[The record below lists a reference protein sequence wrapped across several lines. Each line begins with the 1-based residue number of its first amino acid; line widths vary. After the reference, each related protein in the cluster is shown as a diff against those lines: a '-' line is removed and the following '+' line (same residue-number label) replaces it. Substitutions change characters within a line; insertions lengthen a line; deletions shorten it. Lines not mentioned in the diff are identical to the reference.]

1 MSHDDRVA
9 NGLLLLEALAAAP
22 GMRVPRDRAQ
32 ALLGCSDAE
41 LESYATLLST
51 LADREGGG
59 RAIVT
64 VDDREVSLHGDAA
77 ALRPVRLDL
86 GESLA
91 LAHVLGTLNIDTAVA
106 ARVAEA
112 LLHRDRTGDDAAFEP
127 LIATT
132 TSYGACYQVLSE
144 AIEDGARCRIAYR
157 AHDEATA
164 ATRLVD
170 PYRIAATPEA
180 AYLIAWNVEKDAER
194 RYRLD
199 RIERVEFT
207 DDSVVPHTWQAA
219 SPASSLGAKGTL
231 ATVACTADCAAQLTW
246 AGIAGARPAPD
257 DPETTLVDV
266 YVGSERWLFDEVLAS
281 AGAMR
286 ITAPD
291 DMVRRFVS
299 YAKGLRA

>member
-1 MSHDDRVA
+1 MSHDSRVA
-9 NGLLLLEALAAAP
+9 SGLLLLEALAAAP
-22 GMRVPRDRAQ
+22 VMRVPRERART
-32 ALLGCSDAE
+32 LLGCSDAE
-41 LESYATLLST
+41 LESYAALLST

-59 RAIVT
+59 RAIVE
-64 VDDREVSLHGDAA
+64 VDERDVILQGDAA

-86 GESLA
+86 GESLT
-91 LAHVLGTLNIDTAVA
+91 LAHVLGTLNIDSAVA

-112 LLHRDRTGDDAAFEP
+112 LLHRDRVGDDAASEP

-164 ATRLVD
+164 APRLVD
-170 PYRIAATPEA
+170 PYRIVATPEA
-180 AYLIAWNVEKDAER
+180 VYLIAWNVEKDAER

-199 RIERVEFT
+199 RIERVELT
-207 DDSVVPHTWQAA
+207 DNSVVPHAWQAA
-219 SPASSLGAKGTL
+219 SPASSLGAQGTL

-281 AGAMR
+281 AGAVR
-286 ITAPD
+286 ITAPA